1 MKQYIKPYI
10 PLIICEVLLIAL
22 SILADLYLP
31 RLMSHIVDAGVLR
44 GNVPLIFNKGLAMI
58 GLAALSVILMT
69 VAGLMAAKI
78 SMGFARD
85 LRAGLFSHVL
95 SLDFPSFET
104 FGAPSILTRATDDI
118 SQLERMAV
126 VALRPMVRAPL
137 MFVGATYMCLTT
149 DVKLSAIILI
159 SGPMLLAVVI
169 TIARKSIPC
178 FRRIRELMDEINL
191 HFRERLTGIRV
202 IRAFGKES
210 YEDKRF
216 DEVNRAMRRTSEQVN
231 NYLITMLPAFNL
243 IFNLS
248 MVAVL
253 YFGAGRI
260 HAGTME
266 VGDLMA
272 FIQYVVQIMF
282 ALSMFSMLFAMYPN
296 AKAAYDRIVEV
307 LETPPAKENVKV
319 TLPEEGETSLVFDR
333 VSFSYPGAERPV
345 LSDISF
351 EVKAGEKI
359 AIIGGTGSGKSTI
372 LKLIHRFYHVSS
384 GEIRLN
390 GVNIED
396 ISAKDLRSRVGYAPQ
411 KAMLLLR
418 SVRENIGLS
427 HDKPLSDG
435 ETDRYLS
442 IAQAKDFVH
451 AAKDGMD
458 ATVSQTGKNL
468 SGGQK
473 QRLSIA
479 RALAKEPEVLLFD
492 DAFSALDFQTDK
504 ALRRA
509 LATMTDRTATI
520 IVAQRVMTVLD
531 CDEILVLDD
540 GKIISRG
547 THEELM
553 KSSTVYREIAAS
565 QLGEEVLY
573 A

>member
-10 PLIICEVLLIAL
+10 PLIIIEVLLIAL

-44 GNVPLIFNKGLAMI
+44 GNVPLILNKGVAMI

-216 DEVNRAMRRTSEQVN
+216 DEVNRSMRRTSEQVN

-243 IFNLS
+243 IFNLT
-248 MVAVL
+248 
-253 YFGAGRI
+253 F
-260 HAGTME
+260 HHE
-266 VGDLMA
+266 
-272 FIQYVVQIMF
+272 QY
-282 ALSMFSMLFAMYPN
+282 
-296 AKAAYDRIVEV
+296 
-307 LETPPAKENVKV
+307 
-319 TLPEEGETSLVFDR
+319 
-333 VSFSYPGAERPV
+333 
-345 LSDISF
+345 
-351 EVKAGEKI
+351 
-359 AIIGGTGSGKSTI
+359 
-372 LKLIHRFYHVSS
+372 
-384 GEIRLN
+384 
-390 GVNIED
+390 
-396 ISAKDLRSRVGYAPQ
+396 
-411 KAMLLLR
+411 
-418 SVRENIGLS
+418 
-427 HDKPLSDG
+427 
-435 ETDRYLS
+435 
-442 IAQAKDFVH
+442 
-451 AAKDGMD
+451 
-458 ATVSQTGKNL
+458 
-468 SGGQK
+468 
-473 QRLSIA
+473 
-479 RALAKEPEVLLFD
+479 
-492 DAFSALDFQTDK
+492 
-504 ALRRA
+504 RR
-509 LATMTDRTATI
+509 
-520 IVAQRVMTVLD
+520 
-531 CDEILVLDD
+531 
-540 GKIISRG
+540 
-547 THEELM
+547 
-553 KSSTVYREIAAS
+553 
-565 QLGEEVLY
+565 
-573 A
+573 

>member
-10 PLIICEVLLIAL
+10 PLIICEVILIAM

-44 GNVPLIFNKGLAMI
+44 GNVPLIINKGVAMI

-95 SLDFPSFET
+95 ALDLPSFET

-126 VALRPMVRAPL
+126 VALRPLVRAPL
-137 MFVGATYMCLTT
+137 MFLGAAYMCLTT
-149 DVKLSAIILI
+149 DVKLSAIILV
-159 SGPMLLAVVI
+159 SAPMLLAVVI
-169 TIARKSIPC
+169 AIARASIPC
-178 FRRIRELMDEINL
+178 FRRIRELMDAINL

-210 YEDKRF
+210 YEERRF
-216 DEVNRAMRRTSEQVN
+216 DEVNRSMRRTSEQVN

-243 IFNLS
+243 IFNFT

-260 HAGTME
+260 HANAME

-282 ALSMFSMLFAMYPN
+282 GLSMFAMLFAMYPN

-307 LETPPAKENVKV
+307 LQTPPAKENVKA
-319 TLPEEGETSLVFDR
+319 TLPDGGETSLVFDG
-333 VSFSYPGAERPV
+333 VSFSYPGAERSV

-351 EVKAGEKI
+351 EVKAGQKI

-427 HDKPLSDG
+427 HEAPLTDE

-442 IAQAKDFVH
+442 IAQAKDFIH
-451 AAKDGMD
+451 SAEGGLD
-458 ATVSQTGKNL
+458 AIVSQTGKNL

-479 RALAKEPEVLLFD
+479 RALAKAPEVLLFD

-509 LATMTDRTATI
+509 LGPMTERAATI

>member
-351 EVKAGEKI
+351 EVKAGEKV

-390 GVNIED
+390 GMNIED

-451 AAKDGMD
+451 AAENGMD

-509 LATMTDRTATI
+509 LAPMTDRTATI

>member
-137 MFVGATYMCLTT
+137 MFFGATYMCLTT

-216 DEVNRAMRRTSEQVN
+216 DEVNRSMRRTSEQVN

-319 TLPEEGETSLVFDR
+319 TLPEEGETSLVFDH

-372 LKLIHRFYHVSS
+372 LKLIHRFYHVSG

-427 HDKPLSDG
+427 HDQPLSDG

-451 AAKDGMD
+451 AAENGMD

-509 LATMTDRTATI
+509 LAPMTDRTATI

>member
-10 PLIICEVLLIAL
+10 PLIIMEVLLITL

-44 GNVPLIFNKGLAMI
+44 GNVPLILNKGVAMI

-137 MFVGATYMCLTT
+137 MFAGATYMCLTT
-149 DVKLSAIILI
+149 DVKLSAVILI

-178 FRRIRELMDEINL
+178 FRRIRELMDDINL

-210 YEDKRF
+210 YENKRF

-319 TLPEEGETSLVFDR
+319 TLSEGEETSLVFDH
-333 VSFSYPGAERPV
+333 VGFSYPGAERPV

-372 LKLIHRFYHVSS
+372 LKLIHRFYHVSD

-396 ISAKDLRSRVGYAPQ
+396 LSSKDLRSRVGYAPQ

-427 HDKPLSDG
+427 HEKPLSDT

-451 AAKDGMD
+451 AAEEGMD

-509 LATMTDRTATI
+509 LAPMTDRTATI

>member
-10 PLIICEVLLIAL
+10 PLIIIEVLLIAL

-44 GNVPLIFNKGLAMI
+44 GNVPLILNKGVAMI

-319 TLPEEGETSLVFDR
+319 TLPEEETSLVFDH

-372 LKLIHRFYHVSS
+372 LKLIHRFYHVSG

-451 AAKDGMD
+451 AAENGMD
-458 ATVSQTGKNL
+458 ATVSQTGKTSPADRN
-468 SGGQK
+468 S
-473 QRLSIA
+473 
-479 RALAKEPEVLLFD
+479 
-492 DAFSALDFQTDK
+492 AFPSPGPWRK
-504 ALRRA
+504 SPR
-509 LATMTDRTATI
+509 
-520 IVAQRVMTVLD
+520 
-531 CDEILVLDD
+531 CC
-540 GKIISRG
+540 
-547 THEELM
+547 
-553 KSSTVYREIAAS
+553 SSTTPFPPWTFKRIRPCAAPWRP
-565 QLGEEVLY
+565 
-573 A
+573 

>member
-10 PLIICEVLLIAL
+10 PLILSEVLLIAL

-31 RLMSHIVDAGVLR
+31 RLMSHIVDEGVLR
-44 GNVPLIFNKGLAMI
+44 GNVPLIINKGLAMI
-58 GLAALSVILMT
+58 GLAALSVLLMT

-85 LRAGLFSHVL
+85 LRAGLFAHVL
-95 SLDFPSFET
+95 ALDFPSFET

-216 DEVNRAMRRTSEQVN
+216 DEVNRSMRRTSEQVN

-260 HAGTME
+260 HTGTME

-307 LETPPAKENVKV
+307 LETPSAKENVKV
-319 TLPEEGETSLVFDR
+319 TLPEEGETSLVFDH

-372 LKLIHRFYHVSS
+372 LKLIHRFYHVSG

-396 ISAKDLRSRVGYAPQ
+396 ISSKDLRSRVGYAPQ

-427 HDKPLSDG
+427 HDKPLSDA

-451 AAKDGMD
+451 AAEDGMD

-509 LATMTDRTATI
+509 LAPMTDRTATI

-540 GKIISRG
+540 GEIISRG